1 MINEIMNRRS
11 VRVFEDRE
19 VESEKIINCL
29 RAAMQS
35 PSARNNQPWEF
46 IVINDESTIKNLENI
61 SNGTKLPTNTAK
73 TIVAFVLNNQ
83 TEFPEFLPQDMGAC
97 VENFMLQAVA
107 EGLGT
112 VWMGMYPRV
121 DSINKLAEI
130 LNIPEGY
137 SAFSLV
143 AVGYPTKD
151 NTNRFIDRFNESKIH
166 YEKW

>member
-1 MINEIMNRRS
+1 
-11 VRVFEDRE
+11 
-19 VESEKIINCL
+19 
-29 RAAMQS
+29 
-35 PSARNNQPWEF
+35 
-46 IVINDESTIKNLENI
+46 
-61 SNGTKLPTNTAK
+61 
-73 TIVAFVLNNQ
+73 
-83 TEFPEFLPQDMGAC
+83 
-97 VENFMLQAVA
+97 MLQAVA

-151 NTNRFIDRFNESKIH
+151 NTNRFVDRFNESKIH